1 MPTVLLSNFAGSG
14 AQFFDDNGNV
24 LSGGKIYTYV
34 AGTSTA
40 ATTYTD
46 YTGGTAHTNP
56 IILNSAGRVST
67 GEIWVLNN
75 NSYKFIVKTSAD
87 VTIATYDNIISGI
100 GTNSVTTNMIVDGA
114 ITTTKIADASVT
126 PAKLSAGHPTWT
138 TGGNLSTTGN
148 MSVTGTFTSTG
159 NIFGNLD
166 STVTGTTQTA
176 GDNSTK
182 IATTAYVDRLATAVQ
197 LQPISVGSVS
207 AGAFTVTLA
216 PTYLMFRS
224 PTSGSGTT
232 YTRQV
237 ASSISIT
244 IPSGATFGYPVSTSS
259 RIAII
264 AIDNAGTV
272 LLGAVNTNVDLTE
285 TNLITTVAI
294 SGASQDGYTYYATT
308 GGLSNLAYRVVGFID
323 ATYSG
328 SGVWTTVDKIQG
340 AGGNSVVSLVSD
352 SKFVNVASTSGAS
365 IDFTNIPLTARK
377 ITLSFYN
384 VSRTDSNNLLVQIGY
399 GSPETTGYNS
409 VSGAINITAA
419 TVGGAGVNTSGFV
432 MVYGGATDDW
442 NGHMVLT
449 SVGNNQWAS
458 SHAGQYAS
466 VSASG
471 SCCGGGRKTVTT
483 GVTVVRVTRAAG
495 AGTFD
500 AGTIG
505 ISYE

>member
-1 MPTVLLSNFAGSG
+1 MPTVLLSNFAGAG
-14 AQFFDDNGNV
+14 AQFFDNNGNV
-24 LSGGKIYTYV
+24 LSGGKIYTYQ
-34 AGTSTA
+34 AGTTMP

-46 YTGGTAHTNP
+46 NTGATAHSNP
-56 IILNSAGRVST
+56 IILNSAGRIAT
-67 GEIWVLNN
+67 GEIWLVNAS
-75 NSYKFIVKTSAD
+75 SYKFILRDSSD
-87 VTIATYDNIISGI
+87 VPIATYDNILAGLANN
-100 GTNSVTTNMIVDGA
+100 TVTTNMLVDNA
-114 ITTTKIADASVT
+114 VTTVKILDANVT

-176 GDNSTK
+176 GNNSTK

-197 LQPISVGSVS
+197 IQPLSVGSVS

-285 TNLITTVAI
+285 TNLIATVAI

-328 SGVWTTVDKIQG
+328 SGVWQTVDKIQG

-352 SKFVNVASTSGAS
+352 SKFVNVASTSGTS
-365 IDFTNIPLTARK
+365 IDFTNIPLTAKK
-377 ITLSFYN
+377 IIISFYG
-384 VSRTDSNNLLVQIGY
+384 VTRSTASDVLVQIGY
-399 GSPETTGYNS
+399 GSPETTGYTS
-409 VSGAINITAA
+409 SSSSSTS
-419 TVGGAGVNTSGFV
+419 TSGFV
-432 MVYGGATDDW
+432 VGYNSTAYILSGQML
-442 NGHMVLT
+442 LT
-449 SVGNNQWAS
+449 SVGNNQWCE
-458 SHAGQYAS
+458 SHTMQYTTGA
-466 VSASG
+466 ATLL
-471 SCCGGGRKTVTT
+471 GGGKKSVTT
-483 GVTVVRVTRAAG
+483 GMTILRLTSASG
-495 AGTFD
+495 AGTFN